1 MADATTTPPANK
13 PIHRIEV
20 HNVTVSIF
28 PDFRATVR
36 RRFTDKDGKTGF
48 AQSLRPVDWK
58 PAREALQA
66 LEDWFASENAP
77 ESA

>member
-1 MADATTTPPANK
+1 MADATTTSPAK

-58 PAREALQA
+58 PAREALEA
-66 LEDWFASENAP
+66 LEDWYASEQAH